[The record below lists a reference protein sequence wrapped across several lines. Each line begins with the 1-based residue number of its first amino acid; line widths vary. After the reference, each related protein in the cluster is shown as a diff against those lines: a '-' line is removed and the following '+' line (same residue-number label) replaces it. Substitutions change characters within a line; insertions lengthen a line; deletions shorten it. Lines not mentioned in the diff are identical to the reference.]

1 MLKLSTVAI
10 LLQNTYGIEPRKQN
24 LRFLEQDVPTTNQWN
39 YFTGKELPNQA
50 VAVATATSKICKDEL

>member
-1 MLKLSTVAI
+1 MKSLLTLSL
-10 LLQNTYGIEPRKQN
+10 LLQTTLSLSPRKQN
-24 LRFLEQDVPTTNQWN
+24 LRFLEQDVPTTNQWS

>member
-1 MLKLSTVAI
+1 
-10 LLQNTYGIEPRKQN
+10 LQNTYGIEPRKQN